1 MLHLVWQRD
10 YLVSNKRLKLL
21 CFSIKLLTIY
31 FEMSRHNILRIAF
44 QTLAH
49 MECSQISVYF
59 KISGFSKMNR
69 IDWTSDKLV
78 GPLLNMISLWTSLFI
93 SSMCTDIEEEVKSKY
108 ILHWSYRQYTA
119 VPEELE
125 HHGTH
130 IEEIYLRENSI
141 LILVS

>member
-1 MLHLVWQRD
+1 MLFHQITNNLPISKCQGTTSIELRF
-10 YLVSNKRLKLL
+10 KRWL
-21 CFSIKLLTIY
+21 
-31 FEMSRHNILRIAF
+31 
-44 QTLAH
+44 

-69 IDWTSDKLV
+69 IDWTSDQLV
-78 GPLLNMISLWTSLFI
+78 GPYSIWPPYELLI

-130 IEEIYLRENSI
+130 VEEIYLRENSI